1 MIKFKNLKNELP
13 YILLKNKYDQAKKF
27 GQKSIEAISIS
38 SYNIDKKEER
48 WIVPSGI
55 LCMIFGCLMIYSA
68 LFSTGYFIYGYTFE
82 AFVFLF
88 LSTIFSILLYI
99 YSKKLF

>member
-38 SYNIDKKEER
+38 SYNIDKKEVNSRYVNIKYIINDEF
-48 WIVPSGI
+48 
-55 LCMIFGCLMIYSA
+55 IFFSNYNSPKAQSFKTHDQIAA
-68 LFSTGYFIYGYTFE
+68 LFYW
-82 AFVFLF
+82 
-88 LSTIFSILLYI
+88 
-99 YSKKLF
+99 SKINLQIRIKANIKNF